1 MKKRVWALLLAVMMV
16 VSVLPTGVFA
26 WGYGGT
32 IYMVAGNKKQL
43 TGDSAGVS
51 WSSSNTNVAT
61 VSSNG
66 LVEAKAAGTATITQD
81 CVGGWYFSYNPWNWG
96 WQQRTWTNTWT
107 IVVEAAGSGGNDDN
121 FSWNGKTRSI
131 KWNQMETSSGAQGK
145 AEEMDSEYL
154 GKVTVTCDTT
164 SMTKKTTIVDWNTA
178 VANGFT
184 ITADPGYKI
193 TGVSLRCDDHS
204 GASCNTYSKHQV
216 TMTEDYDTTTV
227 TLTGDMVKTLWKRHL
242 TANGGTNNTG
252 AGSYIWLCVSITR
265 DTTHKVTYEYQNAP
279 EGAAG
284 LPDGADYYAGTAV
297 TVAAQPAAVSG
308 YTFDGW
314 YLNGEKV
321 TTFTMPNNDVTLVGY
336 WDEDNWKDGNPDSE
350 TGGDGTPDRQQ
361 ALVKY
366 VSADTTMGTVTGNV
380 EVFTLTATNGLY
392 SGNITAQGDTA
403 VANSGY
409 EFEKWTLSINGGDE
423 ADQTLLAATEEIL
436 FTAYGNYTYVYKAYF
451 KATTPPPTPTYTVT
465 YTDGVDGEEVFE
477 DQVYSD
483 LTSGAATPAFDGTP
497 TREGYNFLGWNP
509 TVADTVTATVTY
521 IATWQKHATVDL
533 NGENGNG
540 LIFKTLTSESGA
552 YKKDGHT
559 FTVTVTPQ
567 QPDSVNANFNAYSGD
582 AVEGAVIVDNVTKTA
597 FKFNE
602 KLTFSAAGTY
612 KFTVAEEVV
621 TGTNIDYDDATYT
634 MQVKVEESDNKLEVT
649 EIKFFE
655 NSKDSI
661 EITPI
666 TPITLSLE
674 VPSDGFVKPEPTP
687 TPTPNPALYS
697 GYTVTFKNTLK
708 KDGQEPSKDPIIGPT
723 IKAELSVTKT
733 VDGVYYRDTDT
744 NLVKREDGAAAQAG
758 DTVRWT
764 ITVKNSGRAP
774 GTYTLNDQF
783 DGVVTNDDEIKIYD
797 AEGNQVT
804 GQQTIGKG
812 ATILYTAEYVV
823 KATDIGKTLVNKV
836 TLVSG
841 KEGVTDPSDTADGVE
856 TAGLSVKKEIK
867 EIYDPTDSNRDGH
880 DDPVVGDRI
889 AYTIT
894 VKNIGSA
901 DLTGIK
907 VQDTMIGA
915 GTLSVSAEDKAV
927 WGNGFDLKA
936 GESRTFEVE
945 YQTVMADRDTEVYN
959 TVVVGTEVN
968 NDGNLKPM
976 AEAESEKVKV
986 KVVPTPATFDPNNPT
1001 DAEKGE
1007 EQPLLW
1013 KSFTYKDNSANF
1025 PDGHMATFEA
1035 LITPVTGEGL
1045 TEYNGK
1051 PVKGYVRYIE
1061 SNNADW
1067 HDLGKTME
1075 FQYYA
1080 DVDKDYTDVLTFTEP
1095 GTYVFDVFENIP
1107 NVEYRIDGVTY
1118 DETHY
1123 TLTVTVEPDENND
1136 LVVSDWTLVR
1146 VVEEGKE
1153 PYSVEFATFNN
1164 TYYKEKE
1171 KEDKPNTV
1179 TPVGPSVTPKLNR
1192 EDHYAYIVGMPDG
1205 LVHPEQNITRAE
1217 VATIFFRMLLDES
1230 RDYWWCQTNSFSDV
1244 AEDAWYNNA
1253 ISTLTNAGLLNG
1265 YPDGRFGPNDNITRA
1280 EFAAIAVRFFTDE
1293 AEDVKITG
1301 DAFPDIAK
1309 SWANYEINLAYA
1321 LDLVQGT
1328 GEGTFEPDRQI
1339 TRAEAMTIV
1348 NRVLKRAPE
1357 KDHLLDDMIEWP
1369 DNMNTRAWYYAAV
1382 QEATNSHEYYKT
1394 KDKSGDEYEVWTEL
1408 KEVRDWVALE
1418 KEWSNAH
1425 SSDNPGEV
1433 VSKGT
1438 ETPEPGKGGKL
1449 TVD

>member
-26 WGYGGT
+26 DEEATPPAETALQPGDVKATKTLQSQEPDASGNYTIVLTVQGKNATENVKPNADVVLVVDNSGSMASKVGEPCTATKADIEKHGETRKISSLLQSTSVTWTTYTCPVCGANYYKMQWSFAWGLFKGEEYSNVPEKCEGETGETSPRIDTAKQVGKAFAESVLTEGSGNKVAVIGFSSMNVNGGSDDTEAINVSQELTSTLADVKTAIEKMKADGGT
-32 IYMVAGNKKQL
+32 NYSAALQKAYDYLNSRSDKTRPGYVIFITDGAPGRSGESWNDKNWNGSEQFDALKKAKITVYTVGVALKESDNGYQYLKGLKENGKTDEFINVYGSNYADQLSAIMVKWGSEINSVPAGTGAVLTDVVDTSKFEVVSYDTAKLTRTDDAEANTATFIWTIGNIPETKQ
-43 TGDSAGVS
+43 TATIVIKPKDGVYGDDIPT
-51 WSSSNTNVAT
+51 NTNVELT
-61 VSSNG
+61 YKDPDDD
-66 LVEAKAAGTATITQD
+66 EQTITKEQIGD
-81 CVGGWYFSYNPWNWG
+81 P
-96 WQQRTWTNTWT
+96 
-107 IVVEAAGSGGNDDN
+107 
-121 FSWNGKTRSI
+121 
-131 KWNQMETSSGAQGK
+131 
-145 AEEMDSEYL
+145 
-154 GKVTVTCDTT
+154 KVT
-164 SMTKKTTIVDWNTA
+164 I
-178 VANGFT
+178 
-184 ITADPGYKI
+184 AD
-193 TGVSLRCDDHS
+193 
-204 GASCNTYSKHQV
+204 
-216 TMTEDYDTTTV
+216 
-227 TLTGDMVKTLWKRHL
+227 
-242 TANGGTNNTG
+242 
-252 AGSYIWLCVSITR
+252 
-265 DTTHKVTYEYQNAP
+265 
-279 EGAAG
+279 
-284 LPDGADYYAGTAV
+284 
-297 TVAAQPAAVSG
+297 
-308 YTFDGW
+308 
-314 YLNGEKV
+314 
-321 TTFTMPNNDVTLVGY
+321 
-336 WDEDNWKDGNPDSE
+336 
-350 TGGDGTPDRQQ
+350 
-361 ALVKY
+361 
-366 VSADTTMGTVTGNV
+366 
-380 EVFTLTATNGLY
+380 
-392 SGNITAQGDTA
+392 
-403 VANSGY
+403 
-409 EFEKWTLSINGGDE
+409 
-423 ADQTLLAATEEIL
+423 
-436 FTAYGNYTYVYKAYF
+436 
-451 KATTPPPTPTYTVT
+451 PTPTP
-465 YTDGVDGEEVFE
+465 TDP
-477 DQVYSD
+477 
-483 LTSGAATPAFDGTP
+483 TPV
-497 TREGYNFLGWNP
+497 E
-509 TVADTVTATVTY
+509 
-521 IATWQKHATVDL
+521 VDL
-533 NGENGNG
+533 NGKDNAG

-552 YKKDGHT
+552 YKKDGHA
-559 FTVTVTPQ
+559 FTVTVDPITPVGN
-567 QPDSVNANFNAYSGD
+567 DTFKKYTGSAVKGD
-582 AVEGAVIVDNVTKTA
+582 VTVYDGNKTA
-597 FKFNE
+597 FTFE
-602 KLTFSAAGTY
+602 DKLTFSAAGTY
-612 KFTVAEEVV
+612 KFTVAETKGDES
-621 TGTNIDYDDATYT
+621 NINYDETTYT
-634 MQVKVEESDNKLEVT
+634 MQITVAEDETENKLEVT

-708 KDGQEPSKDPIIGPT
+708 MDGQAPNKDPDPIEPT
-723 IKAELSVTKT
+723 IKADLSVTKT
-733 VDGVYYRDTDT
+733 VDGVYYRGADT

-774 GTYTLNDQF
+774 GKFTLNDQF

-823 KATDIGKTLVNKV
+823 KATDIGKTLVNQV
-836 TLVSG
+836 TLVSD

-856 TAGLSVKKEIK
+856 TAGLSVEKRIK
-867 EIYDPTDSNRDGH
+867 EIYDPTDPNRDGH
-880 DDPVVGDRI
+880 YDPVVGDRI

-901 DLTGIK
+901 DLSGIK

-927 WGNGFDLKA
+927 WESGFDLKA

-1001 DAEKGE
+1001 NAEKGE

-1067 HDLGKTME
+1067 HDLGKTMK

-1107 NVEYRIDGVTY
+1107 NVEYRIDGVEY

-1136 LVVSDWTLVR
+1136 LVVSDWTLAP
-1146 VVEEGKE
+1146 VVKEDME
-1153 PYSVEFATFNN
+1153 PYTVEFAIFNN
-1164 TYYKEKE
+1164 TYDKEKE
-1171 KEDKPNTV
+1171 KEDKPNTI

-1394 KDKSGDEYEVWTEL
+1394 KNKSGDEYEVWTEL

-1438 ETPEPGKGGKL
+1438 ETPEPSKGGKL

>member
-1 MKKRVWALLLAVMMV
+1 MVKKRVWALLLAVMMV

-26 WGYGGT
+26 DEEATPPAETALQPGDVKATKTLQSQKPDASGNYTIVLTVQGKNATENVKPNADVVLVVDNSGSMASKVGEPCTATKADIERQGETRIISSLLQSTSVTWITYTCPVCGANYYKMQWSFAWGLFKGEEYSNVPEKCEGETGETNPRIDTAKQVGKAFAESVLTEGSGNKVAVIGFSSMNVDGGSDDTEAINVSQELTSTLADVKTAIEKMKADGGT
-32 IYMVAGNKKQL
+32 NYSAALQKAYDYLNSRSDKTRPGYVIFITDGAPGRSGESWNDTNWNGSEQFDALKKAKITVYTVGVALKESDNGYQYLKGLKENGKTDEFINVYGSNYADQLSAIMVKWGSEINSVPAGTGAVLTDVVDTSKFEVVSYDTAKLTRTDDAEANTATFIWTIGNIPETKQ
-43 TGDSAGVS
+43 TATIVIKPKDGVYGDDIPT
-51 WSSSNTNVAT
+51 NTNVELT
-61 VSSNG
+61 YKDPDDD
-66 LVEAKAAGTATITQD
+66 EQTITKEQIGD
-81 CVGGWYFSYNPWNWG
+81 P
-96 WQQRTWTNTWT
+96 
-107 IVVEAAGSGGNDDN
+107 
-121 FSWNGKTRSI
+121 
-131 KWNQMETSSGAQGK
+131 
-145 AEEMDSEYL
+145 
-154 GKVTVTCDTT
+154 KVT
-164 SMTKKTTIVDWNTA
+164 I
-178 VANGFT
+178 
-184 ITADPGYKI
+184 AD
-193 TGVSLRCDDHS
+193 
-204 GASCNTYSKHQV
+204 
-216 TMTEDYDTTTV
+216 
-227 TLTGDMVKTLWKRHL
+227 
-242 TANGGTNNTG
+242 
-252 AGSYIWLCVSITR
+252 
-265 DTTHKVTYEYQNAP
+265 
-279 EGAAG
+279 
-284 LPDGADYYAGTAV
+284 
-297 TVAAQPAAVSG
+297 
-308 YTFDGW
+308 
-314 YLNGEKV
+314 
-321 TTFTMPNNDVTLVGY
+321 
-336 WDEDNWKDGNPDSE
+336 
-350 TGGDGTPDRQQ
+350 
-361 ALVKY
+361 
-366 VSADTTMGTVTGNV
+366 
-380 EVFTLTATNGLY
+380 
-392 SGNITAQGDTA
+392 
-403 VANSGY
+403 
-409 EFEKWTLSINGGDE
+409 
-423 ADQTLLAATEEIL
+423 
-436 FTAYGNYTYVYKAYF
+436 
-451 KATTPPPTPTYTVT
+451 PTPTPI
-465 YTDGVDGEEVFE
+465 E
-477 DQVYSD
+477 
-483 LTSGAATPAFDGTP
+483 
-497 TREGYNFLGWNP
+497 
-509 TVADTVTATVTY
+509 
-521 IATWQKHATVDL
+521 VDL
-533 NGENGNG
+533 NGKDNAG

-559 FTVTVTPQ
+559 FTVTVGPITPVGN
-567 QPDSVNANFNAYSGD
+567 DTFKEYTGS
-582 AVEGAVIVDNVTKTA
+582 AVEGTVAVYDGTETA
-597 FKFNE
+597 FKFNDDQ
-602 KLTFSAAGTY
+602 KLTFSEAGTY
-612 KFTVAEEVV
+612 KFTVAETKGDES
-621 TGTNIDYDDATYT
+621 NINYDETTYT
-634 MQVKVEESDNKLEVT
+634 MQITVAEDETKNKLEVT

-666 TPITLSLE
+666 TLSLE
-674 VPSDGFVKPEPTP
+674 VPSDGFVKPEP

-744 NLVKREDGAAAQAG
+744 NLVKREAGAAAQAG

-774 GTYTLNDQF
+774 GTYTLTD
-783 DGVVTNDDEIKIYD
+783 TLTLTKDE
-797 AEGNQVT
+797 ASVSRT
-804 GQQTIGKG
+804 
-812 ATILYTAEYVV
+812 ATIFATDENGGKTGTALPAPVNGTLLSGKTVTYIAEYTVTEDDV
-823 KATDIGKTLVNKV
+823 YDYGGYSIHNAASINGKDNVAP
-836 TLVSG
+836 
-841 KEGVTDPSDTADGVE
+841 KEDPIIV
-856 TAGLSVKKEIK
+856 
-867 EIYDPTDSNRDGH
+867 
-880 DDPVVGDRI
+880 
-889 AYTIT
+889 
-894 VKNIGSA
+894 
-901 DLTGIK
+901 
-907 VQDTMIGA
+907 
-915 GTLSVSAEDKAV
+915 
-927 WGNGFDLKA
+927 
-936 GESRTFEVE
+936 
-945 YQTVMADRDTEVYN
+945 
-959 TVVVGTEVN
+959 
-968 NDGNLKPM
+968 
-976 AEAESEKVKV
+976 
-986 KVVPTPATFDPNNPT
+986 TPATFDPDKTPEITGDDDNKT
-1001 DAEKGE
+1001 GGT
-1007 EQPLLW
+1007 PLLYKVFAKEDGSADFPYDTQIAQFNFW
-1013 KSFTYKDNSANF
+1013 IKPVEWTEGSNDHAYKDDRGVIGSVYYGFGTN
-1025 PDGHMATFEA
+1025 
-1035 LITPVTGEGL
+1035 
-1045 TEYNGK
+1045 
-1051 PVKGYVRYIE
+1051 
-1061 SNNADW
+1061 
-1067 HDLGKTME
+1067 DLGKKKAVT
-1075 FQYYA
+1075 FNA
-1080 DVDKDYTDVLTFTEP
+1080 GDVKDQILTFTEP

-1107 NVEYRIDGVTY
+1107 NDEYKIVDVEY

-1153 PYSVEFATFNN
+1153 PYTVEFATFNN
-1164 TYYKEKE
+1164 TYDKAKEQ
-1171 KEDKPNTV
+1171 PNTV

-1394 KDKSGDEYEVWTEL
+1394 KNKSGGEYEVWTEL